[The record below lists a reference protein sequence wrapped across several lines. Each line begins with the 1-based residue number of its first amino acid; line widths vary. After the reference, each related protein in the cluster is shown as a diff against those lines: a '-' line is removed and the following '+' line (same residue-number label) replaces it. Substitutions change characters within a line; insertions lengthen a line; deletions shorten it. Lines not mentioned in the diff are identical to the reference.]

1 MTPSYPELGY
11 EEGIRKLLAE
21 HKSVRKIAS
30 ALGCSE
36 KAVWCAMRKY
46 GLKQQKIIPSEGAKE
61 MLDMK

>member
-11 EEGIRKLLAE
+11 EEGIRKLIE
-21 HKSVRKIAS
+21 QHKSVRKIAS

-46 GLKQQKIIPSEGAKE
+46 GLKQQKLLPSEGAKE

>member
-46 GLKQQKIIPSEGAKE
+46 GLQQQKLLPSEGAKE
-61 MLDMK
+61 RLDMK

>member
-11 EEGIRKLLAE
+11 EVGIRKLLAQ

-46 GLKQQKIIPSEGAKE
+46 GLKQQKLLPSEGAKE
-61 MLDMK
+61 KLDMK

>member
-1 MTPSYPELGY
+1 MTPSYPELWC

-46 GLKQQKIIPSEGAKE
+46 GLKQQKLLPSDGAKE
-61 MLDMK
+61 RLDMK